1 MKLLAA
7 DVGNTN
13 VTLGLFTDGELVG
26 SWRATTHAGATP
38 DEVAAMTA
46 EMLALEGH
54 GLDELQAVALAS
66 VVPPL
71 TDTFEL
77 FVRAASAGAD
87 DRGCRLAGR
96 HAAHRDRSA
105 RRGRRGSPLQ
115 RAGSAPEFG
124 GPAIVTTWGRAQLRP
139 AETRKARNIGGAI
152 APGLGLSLE
161 ALVAPPASCPGSSCA
176 PPHAIGSNP
185 STRCRAHGLGYIGLV
200 SGPSPRCAA
209 SCWSAPRPRAG
220 HRHSDRGY
228 THEQWLRDVPGID
241 AIEPELDPAR
251 DPLAYE
257 AIRLAEGAA
266 SGSSSHGAWSRAMT
280 EDSAAARRRRVVVGV
295 AGSIAAY
302 KAVSLVRMLA
312 ERGAVVDVAMTPA
325 RPSS

>member
-26 SWRATTHAGATP
+26 SWRATTHTGATP

-71 TDTFEL
+71 TDTFER
-77 FVRAASAGAD
+77 FVRTRIGLEPTIVDAASLAGTLRIEIDRPAEAGAD
-87 DRGCRLAGR
+87 RLCNAL
-96 HAAHRDRSA
+96 AART
-105 RRGRRGSPLQ
+105 
-115 RAGSAPEFG
+115 EFG
-124 GPAIVTTWGRAQLRP
+124 GPAIVIDLGTSTNFDLLS
-139 AETRKARNIGGAI
+139 AEGAYIGGAI

-161 ALVAPPASCPGSSCA
+161 ALVGYASKLPRIELRR
-176 PPHAIGSNP
+176 PPHAIGSNTIHAMQ
-185 STRCRAHGLGYIGLV
+185 SGTVLGYIGLV
-200 SGPSPRCAA
+200 SGLLTALRGELLERSPAESRVTVIAT
-209 SCWSAPRPRAG
+209 G
-220 HRHSDRGY
+220 GY

-241 AIEPELDPAR
+241 AIEPDLTLR
-251 DPLAYE
+251 GIRYAYE

-266 SGSSSHGAWSRAMT
+266 SGTSP
-280 EDSAAARRRRVVVGV
+280 
-295 AGSIAAY
+295 
-302 KAVSLVRMLA
+302 
-312 ERGAVVDVAMTPA
+312 RGAGAD
-325 RPSS
+325 R